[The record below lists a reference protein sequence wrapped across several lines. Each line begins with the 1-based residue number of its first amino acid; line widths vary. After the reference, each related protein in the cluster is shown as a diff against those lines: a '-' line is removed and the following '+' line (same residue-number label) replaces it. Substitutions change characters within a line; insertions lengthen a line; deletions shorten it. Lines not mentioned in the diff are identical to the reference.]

1 MIKLYDFSLSPRA
14 RKVRITLEA
23 KGLEYEK
30 IPIDITT
37 GEQKTPEYL
46 AINPDGK
53 VPALQDNGTT
63 VHESTIIMEYLNDT
77 YPTPPLLPD
86 DVGQRARARVLMH
99 YADNPYEHA
108 VATLVEELL
117 LKPLQGDAADHGV
130 VSQAHA
136 ALNLCFDHLTNELG
150 NNDFLVGSTLT
161 LADIPYVSWALLFP
175 RLNVDIPH
183 PRLEAWINRLKE
195 QPSVQAAG

>member
-14 RKVRITLEA
+14 RKVRITLAA
-23 KGLEYEK
+23 KGLAYEK
-30 IPIDITT
+30 VPIDITK

-46 AINPDGK
+46 AINPYGK
-53 VPALQDNGTT
+53 VPALQDDGTT
-63 VHESTIIMEYLNDT
+63 VYESTIIMEYLNEA

-86 DVGQRARARVLMH
+86 DRGQRARARVLMH
-99 YADNPYEHA
+99 YADNPYERA
-108 VATLVEELL
+108 VATLAAELL
-117 LKPLQGDAADHGV
+117 LKPMQGEATDQEV
-130 VSQAHA
+130 VSQATT

-150 NNDFLVGSTLT
+150 DNDFLVDSTLT

>member
-1 MIKLYDFSLSPRA
+1 MIKLYDFPLSPRA
-14 RKVRITLEA
+14 RKVRVTLEA

-30 IPIDITT
+30 IPIDITK
-37 GEQKTPEYL
+37 GEQKTPAYL
-46 AINPDGK
+46 AVNPYGK
-53 VPALQDNGTT
+53 IPALQDNGTT
-63 VHESTIIMEYLNDT
+63 VYESTIIMEYLNDT

-108 VATLVEELL
+108 VATLAAELL
-117 LKPLQGDAADHGV
+117 LKPLQGGTADHEV
-130 VSQAHA
+130 VSQANA

>member
-1 MIKLYDFSLSPRA
+1 MIKLYDFPLSPRA
-14 RKVRITLEA
+14 RKVRVTLEA

-30 IPIDITT
+30 IPIDITK
-37 GEQKTPEYL
+37 GEQKTPAYL
-46 AINPDGK
+46 AVNPYGK
-53 VPALQDNGTT
+53 IPALQDNGTT
-63 VHESTIIMEYLNDT
+63 VYESTIIMEYLNDT

-99 YADNPYEHA
+99 YADTPYEHA
-108 VATLVEELL
+108 VATLAAELL
-117 LKPLQGDAADHGV
+117 LKPLQGGTADHEV
-130 VSQAHA
+130 VSQANA

>member
-30 IPIDITT
+30 VPIDITR

-46 AINPDGK
+46 AIHPDGK

-130 VSQAHA
+130 VSHANA
-136 ALNLCFDHLTNELG
+136 ALNLCFDHLTTELG